1 MAQES
6 GSTSK
11 QITPYSLVFRFLK
24 KLVEKLR
31 RKSKPK
37 TKVTKAN
44 PRRRW
49 SFDARTKKNLATLN
63 EKVVPIFTEL
73 TEIAMEIAEK
83 YGITIKMISAYRSL
97 EKQKELYA
105 KGRYGD
111 KSPKVTTVK
120 VSRHCFGIA
129 ADYGCFDKGRYL
141 DATNSALSSKIY
153 AEMFKLAQERNL
165 PLIHGGQW
173 KSFPDPPHFEYRNNL
188 TITQMI
194 SRSKKGK
201 SIV

>member
-1 MAQES
+1 
-6 GSTSK
+6 
-11 QITPYSLVFRFLK
+11 VFRFLK

-37 TKVTKAN
+37 TKATKAN

-49 SFDARTKKNLATLN
+49 TFDARTKKNLATLRDR
-63 EKVVPIFTEL
+63 VRPAFTEL
-73 TEIAMEIAEK
+73 SEIAMEMGEK
-83 YGITIKMISAYRSL
+83 YGIEVKMICGYRSL

-105 KGRYGD
+105 KGRFGD
-111 KSPKVTTVK
+111 KGSKVTTVK

-129 ADYGCFDKGRYL
+129 ADFGCFSKGRYL

-153 AEMFKLAQERNL
+153 AEMFKIAQKRNL

-173 KSFPDPPHFEYRNNL
+173 RSFPDPPHFEYK
-188 TITQMI
+188 TKFSIKQMAA
-194 SRSKKGK
+194 RSKKGQ
-201 SIV
+201 SVV